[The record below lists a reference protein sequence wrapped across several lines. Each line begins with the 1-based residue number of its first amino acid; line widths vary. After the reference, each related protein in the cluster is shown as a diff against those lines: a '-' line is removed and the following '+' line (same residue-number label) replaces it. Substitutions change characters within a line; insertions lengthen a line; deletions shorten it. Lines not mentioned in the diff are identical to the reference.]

1 MEYNAILA
9 ELKKGHIRP
18 VYLLYGE
25 EPYLI
30 KQVEKSI
37 VDAVLTPDEQ
47 ESSLMVLEND
57 PATGE
62 LVGLIESTPFFGSK
76 NVIIVRDSSQM
87 KGKKGGSDESE
98 RETDDRL
105 LRILENMPDYSLV
118 VFTLFGKADKRR
130 KLYKVIEKQGLA
142 AELNPP
148 KGKDIRQWVL
158 NKLEAL
164 DKRMKPDALEYF
176 LALLSMMPKVSIGL
190 IYNELEKLALYTGDA
205 HFIDKQQLTE
215 CMAMV
220 PEVNVFEMTEALSR
234 KEITPALRLL
244 GEQLSAGEHPL
255 KILGLLA
262 FHVRRLWQVRD
273 LAQQGYDAKTVADS
287 LKMHP
292 FIAERVLRQSKSFSR
307 QQLKHAIL
315 QLATADRYF
324 KSGRAGSALL
334 EKIMIDL
341 CA

>member
-1 MEYNAILA
+1 MEYTAILA
-9 ELKKGHIRP
+9 EIKKGHIRP

-30 KQVEKSI
+30 KQVEKSL
-37 VDAVLTPDEQ
+37 VDAVLTPEEQ
-47 ESSLMVLEND
+47 ASSLTVLESD
-57 PATGE
+57 PSPGE
-62 LVGLIESTPFFGSK
+62 LVSLIESTPFFGGK

-87 KGKKGGSDESE
+87 KGKKGGDESE
-98 RETDDRL
+98 RETDGRL

-118 VFTLFGKADKRR
+118 VFTFYGKADKRR

-190 IYNELEKLALYTGDA
+190 IYNELEKLALYIGDS
-205 HFIDKQQLTE
+205 HLIDKQQLTE

-244 GEQLSAGEHPL
+244 GAQLAAGEHPL
-255 KILGLLA
+255 KILGLLT

-273 LAQQGYDAKTVADS
+273 LAQQGYDAKAVAES

-307 QQLKHAIL
+307 QQLKEAIL